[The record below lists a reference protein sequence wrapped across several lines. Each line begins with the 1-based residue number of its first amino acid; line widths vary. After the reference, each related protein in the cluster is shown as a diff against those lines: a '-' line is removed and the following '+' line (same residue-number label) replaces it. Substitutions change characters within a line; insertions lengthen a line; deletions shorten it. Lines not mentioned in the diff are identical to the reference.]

1 MNVAPP
7 DPADYPAQPAA
18 AEPSHADPTQGTHE
32 STGHGGGDHGGGGLP
47 QLKPESFPG
56 QLFWLFVTFT
66 ILYTLMAGIALPRL
80 GKVIADRKSRIKS
93 DLDEAAKAQ
102 MNAENAGKA
111 YEASLTDA
119 RTRARKLSDEAR
131 ATVQAQIDAKTKA
144 EGERLSADV
153 ARAEQRIQA
162 MRTQALSNVR
172 GIAVEA
178 ASSLVEKL
186 GGAPADGMAVANS
199 VDAVL
204 KRGQG

>member
-7 DPADYPAQPAA
+7 DPADYPGQPVADPA
-18 AEPSHADPTQGTHE
+18 SADPTQGTHE
-32 STGHGGGDHGGGGLP
+32 STGHGGKDHGGGGLP

-56 QLFWLFVTFT
+56 QLFWLAVTFT
-66 ILYTLMAGIALPRL
+66 ILYVLMAGIALPRL

-102 MNAENAGKA
+102 MSAEAAGKA
-111 YEASLTDA
+111 YEASLADA
-119 RTRARKLSDEAR
+119 RSRARKMSDEAR
-131 ATVQAQIDAKTKA
+131 AAVQSQIDIKAKS
-144 EGERLSADV
+144 EGERLAADV

-178 ASSLVEKL
+178 AASLVEKL
-186 GGAPADGMAVANS
+186 GGAPADAAAVANS

-204 KRGQG
+204 KRG

>member
-18 AEPSHADPTQGTHE
+18 DPTHSDPTQGTHE

-66 ILYTLMAGIALPRL
+66 ILYVLMAGIALPRL
-80 GKVIADRKSRIKS
+80 GKVIADRKDRIKS

-102 MNAENAGKA
+102 MSAEAAGKA
-111 YEASLTDA
+111 YEASLADA

-131 ATVQAQIDAKTKA
+131 SAVQAQIDAKTKA
-144 EGERLSADV
+144 EGERLAAEV
-153 ARAEQRIQA
+153 ARAEQRIQG

-172 GIAVEA
+172 AIAVEA

-186 GGAPADGMAVANS
+186 GGSAADGGAVASS

-204 KRGQG
+204 KRG